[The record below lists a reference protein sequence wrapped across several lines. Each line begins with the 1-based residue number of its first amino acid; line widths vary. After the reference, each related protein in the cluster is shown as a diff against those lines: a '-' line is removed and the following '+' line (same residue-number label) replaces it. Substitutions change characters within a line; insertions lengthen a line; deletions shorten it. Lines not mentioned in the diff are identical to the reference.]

1 MGSGFQPCPLRG
13 SRGNSD
19 TARAIAG
26 AERFTAQGSGGAGVG
41 VGGDDAAAWL
51 DGLSTE
57 VLAEVVVVD
66 ASGVLETVESP
77 EPQPASAATATPA
90 IAEAVRRFPTSQHG
104 TGSLTADR
112 GATRTSERDVR

>member
-19 TARAIAG
+19 IARAIAG
-26 AERFTAQGSGGAGVG
+26 AERFTAQGSGGAGVE

-57 VLAEVVVVD
+57 VLAEVVVD

-77 EPQPASAATATPA
+77 EPQPVSAATATPA

-104 TGSLTADR
+104 TGSPTADR